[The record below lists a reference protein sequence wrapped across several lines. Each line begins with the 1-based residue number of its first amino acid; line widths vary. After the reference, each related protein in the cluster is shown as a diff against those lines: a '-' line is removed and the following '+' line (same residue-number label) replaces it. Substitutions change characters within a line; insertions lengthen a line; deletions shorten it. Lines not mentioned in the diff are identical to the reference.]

1 MKSKSYS
8 TKTLKAALC
17 LTLAAIASTAQAQ
30 AGADKFVAGPAIPEF
45 GQIAKV
51 DSMMPIPKGMK
62 FKVAFD
68 MSKAAD
74 VGKTNRQLESLA
86 RFINMHVAA
95 GVNEIDIELA
105 MVVHG
110 GGISDLADDAF
121 YAKQHSGAVNANRAL
136 VKALVDHG
144 VKFYICGQSA
154 AYFDL
159 TNASLLPGVDMALS
173 AMTAHAILAQQG
185 YSENPF

>member
-1 MKSKSYS
+1 MKSKLYS

-17 LTLAAIASTAQAQ
+17 LTLAAIASTAQ

-51 DSMMPIPKGMK
+51 DSMMPIPKDMK

-74 VGKTNRQLESLA
+74 VGKANRQLESLA

-95 GVNEIDIELA
+95 GVKETDIELA

-110 GGISDLADDAF
+110 GGISDLADDVF

-136 VKALVDHG
+136 VKTLVDHG

>member
-1 MKSKSYS
+1 
-8 TKTLKAALC
+8 
-17 LTLAAIASTAQAQ
+17 
-30 AGADKFVAGPAIPEF
+30 
-45 GQIAKV
+45 
-51 DSMMPIPKGMK
+51 MM
-62 FKVAFD
+62 
-68 MSKAAD
+68 
-74 VGKTNRQLESLA
+74 
-86 RFINMHVAA
+86 
-95 GVNEIDIELA
+95 
-105 MVVHG
+105 
-110 GGISDLADDAF
+110 F

>member
-17 LTLAAIASTAQAQ
+17 LTLAAIASTAQ

-51 DSMMPIPKGMK
+51 DSMMPIKGMK

-95 GVNEIDIELA
+95 GVKETDIELA

-110 GGISDLADDAF
+110 GGISDLADDVF
-121 YAKQHSGAVNANRAL
+121 MPSSIQV
-136 VKALVDHG
+136 
-144 VKFYICGQSA
+144 
-154 AYFDL
+154 
-159 TNASLLPGVDMALS
+159 P
-173 AMTAHAILAQQG
+173 
-185 YSENPF
+185 